1 MRVMIIGKIL
11 FLALSCA
18 EQRVSFQ
25 ANPRRRRNPA
35 ISCQPAFPLGDRKI
49 PQCGEQSCRLRF
61 SSPPVLLAPESL
73 EIGTKWPEPH
83 DAEC

>member
-1 MRVMIIGKIL
+1 MIIGKIL

-18 EQRVSFQ
+18 EQRVSSQ

-35 ISCQPAFPLGDRKI
+35 ISCQPASSPGDGKI
-49 PQCGEQSCRLRF
+49 PQCGEEGDCSRF
-61 SSPPVLLAPESL
+61 ASPPVFLAPGSL